1 MPHRDYSVGY
11 GKDPVNHGWIVTLP
25 LSNEG
30 SWLFIYND
38 DHSEKRLVHIPFGT
52 MFTMRS
58 DVYHGGCLGS
68 EGNVRM
74 QISFVVCDMVNNYRL
89 LGHVSEATC
98 KEHNIYHPKT
108 FDRNTAVSLVDS
120 DTEIRLK
127 AQAEAI
133 RSNYIGG
140 EEMLLN

>member
-1 MPHRDYSVGY
+1 MRYE
-11 GKDPVNHGWIVTLP
+11 KDPVNHGWIVTLP

-38 DHSEKRLVHIPFGT
+38 DHSEKSLVHIPFGT
-52 MFTMRS
+52 MFTMIS

-74 QISFVVCDMVNNYRL
+74 QIYFVVCDMVDNYHK

-98 KEHNIYHPKT
+98 KEHNI
-108 FDRNTAVSLVDS
+108 
-120 DTEIRLK
+120 
-127 AQAEAI
+127 
-133 RSNYIGG
+133 
-140 EEMLLN
+140 

>member
-1 MPHRDYSVGY
+1 
-11 GKDPVNHGWIVTLP
+11 
-25 LSNEG
+25 
-30 SWLFIYND
+30 
-38 DHSEKRLVHIPFGT
+38 

-74 QISFVVCDMVNNYRL
+74 QISFVVREMVDKYRK
-89 LGHVSEATC
+89 LGHVREAAC
-98 KEHNIYHPKT
+98 KKHNIYDPET
-108 FDRNTAVSLVDS
+108 FDRNTAVTLVDS